1 MGTAPHRAAAREAP
15 EFLRALILWIT
26 LTREGEPTMY
36 TVIYGVIVIVI
47 LLIVAGIRSAIRRS
61 NSASEL
67 SQFQHHLAA
76 IRTPFDLASD
86 ERVLSS
92 VLAHDLGAIRG
103 FPDGSSTVDEYP
115 ACFPLVYLTNLRFV
129 VLMSTTDKPTAITGT
144 YPANLVNLRQRIGE
158 QFSTERGGFVSSASC
173 RWESVNSIIVS
184 AGSVGFG
191 WTDREG
197 VGAVIVELMENAE
210 NFVQTAA
217 QCITDA
223 RTALAIIPA
232 EATVDLDSTGLTYSF
247 DNAAVICGSCGARIE
262 PTERFCTGCGGAV
275 SRMENA

>member
-1 MGTAPHRAAAREAP
+1 
-15 EFLRALILWIT
+15 
-26 LTREGEPTMY
+26 MY

-47 LLIVAGIRSAIRRS
+47 LLIVAGIRAAVRRS
-61 NSASEL
+61 NSATDL
-67 SQFQHHLAA
+67 SQFRHHLAA
-76 IRTPFDLASD
+76 IRTPFDLGPD
-86 ERVLSS
+86 ERVVTS

-144 YPANLVNLRQRIGE
+144 YPASLVNLHQRIGE

-184 AGSVGFG
+184 SGSVGFG

-210 NFVQTAA
+210 SFVRTAA
-217 QCITDA
+217 QCIADA
-223 RTALAIIPA
+223 RHALAIDPA
-232 EATVDLDSTGLTYSF
+232 EATVALDSTGLTYTF
-247 DNAAVICGSCGARIE
+247 DDAAVICATCGTRIE
-262 PTERFCTGCGGAV
+262 RTERFCTGCGGAV
-275 SRMENA
+275 RRMENA